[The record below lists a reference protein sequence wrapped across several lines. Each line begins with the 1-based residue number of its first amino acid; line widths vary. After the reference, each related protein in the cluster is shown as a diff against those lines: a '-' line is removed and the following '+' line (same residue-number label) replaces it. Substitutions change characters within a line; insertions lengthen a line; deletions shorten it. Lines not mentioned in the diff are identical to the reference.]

1 MYVCLQYTTFK
12 TKLMKNLL
20 TFILI
25 LVFISGF
32 CVISCPDKEAHS
44 EAIMENVNNLIDGEL
59 TKEVTDETEKAL
71 VILASSLVSGISN
84 LVIDSRLSV
93 DNYFLFSIGKVTFDG
108 ESNIVS
114 IGLLNHVFT
123 DINDNIKKEIEE
135 RL

>member
-1 MYVCLQYTTFK
+1 
-12 TKLMKNLL
+12 MKNLL

>member
-1 MYVCLQYTTFK
+1 
-12 TKLMKNLL
+12 MKNLL

-108 ESNIVS
+108 ESTIVS

-123 DINDNIKKEIEE
+123 DINDNIKKEIEK

>member
-123 DINDNIKKEIEE
+123 DINDNIKKEIEK

>member
-1 MYVCLQYTTFK
+1 
-12 TKLMKNLL
+12 MKNLL

-123 DINDNIKKEIEE
+123 DINDNIKKEIEK